1 MFNQNTNDDEVLRKN
16 NEILRKR
23 NNRARETTEESE
35 VQLTHERELKC
46 QKRAK
51 ETEKNKM
58 SVF

>member
-1 MFNQNTNDDEVLRKN
+1 MSNQNTNDDKILRKN
-16 NEILRKR
+16 NKIFKKW
-23 NNRARETTEESE
+23 NNRARETAEESE
-35 VQLTHERELKC
+35 VQLARERELKC